1 MNRNKLKLLKKG
13 CAVLA
18 ASAFL
23 ITTPCIISQAA
34 TVYTPEASGAS
45 TYGNEKAT
53 IDASHTSDGYVMIKY
68 TGSNSKVKIRIKKDT
83 EYTYDIASNGSYVTF
98 PLSEGSGT
106 YTIKVYENVSG
117 TSYAQAVSESIQV
130 NLASDTMPFLYPNQ
144 FCNFSAGSAVV
155 SVSDSITAGITDPLK
170 KVETIYNYA
179 VDNIS
184 YDNQKA
190 ATVQSGYLPD
200 VDATL
205 ARKTGI
211 CFDYAAVMTSMLRAQ
226 GIPTKLVIGYA
237 GNVYHAWVSVYIQG
251 QGWIDNIIY
260 FDGTS
265 WKLMDPTFASSGK
278 KSQQVL
284 DYISNPANY
293 RAKFSY

>member
-18 ASAFL
+18 ASAFF